1 MAGTLTVERLDPLTG
16 HGVAVDDGAPVL
28 MPFTA
33 PGDILAVSNG
43 TITLHAAAAPGRQPP
58 PCPHFG
64 HCGGCRLQHVAD
76 EPLADWKRAIVQDA
90 LARHGIDIP
99 VSPTR
104 TVPPGTR
111 RRARFTLQRT
121 KKTALFGFNAAGE
134 HRVVEMRSCAVLTP
148 ALLAALPDLKS
159 VALAGAPRRRAVT
172 VQATETDTGLDV
184 VAGEMKALDLPLRQT
199 LAMLAERADFARL
212 TWNGE
217 AVATRRPPALRFGPA
232 TVAIPPGTFL
242 QAARAA
248 ETLILDLLREA
259 VADARTV
266 ADLFCGCG
274 TFSLPLAE
282 SARVTAIDS
291 EAVAVAALEDGARR
305 CPALRPVAARVRDL
319 FRNPLPPDE
328 LAGFDAV
335 ILDPP
340 RAGAKAQAEHLAAC
354 TVPVVAMVSCNPVTF
369 ARDARMLAEGGY
381 RSDTVV
387 PIDQFRW
394 SPHTEVVGIFRRP

>member
-1 MAGTLTVERLDPLTG
+1 VDATRTVERLDPLTG
-16 HGVAVDDGAPVL
+16 HGVAPGDGAPIL

-33 PGDILAVSNG
+33 PGDILAVSDDAA
-43 TITLHAAAAPGRQPP
+43 TLHAAASPDRQTP

-64 HCGGCRLQHVAD
+64 TCGGCQLQHVDDAVVA
-76 EPLADWKRAIVQDA
+76 EWKRGIVQEA
-90 LARHGIDIP
+90 LARHGIDAP
-99 VSPTR
+99 VVPTR
-104 TVPPGTR
+104 TVAPGTR

-134 HRVVEMRSCAVLTP
+134 HRVVDMRTCAILTP
-148 ALLAALPDLKS
+148 ALLAALPHLRAI
-159 VALAGAPRRRAVT
+159 ALAGAPRKRVVT

-184 VAGEMKALDLPLRQT
+184 VAEEMKALDLPLRQE
-199 LAMLAERADFARL
+199 LAVLAERADLARL

-217 AVATRRPPALRFGPA
+217 TVATRRPPALRFGPA
-232 TVAIPPGTFL
+232 TVAVPPGTFL
-242 QAARAA
+242 QAAREA

-259 VADARTV
+259 TKGAKTV

-282 SARVTAIDS
+282 TARVTAIDS
-291 EAVAVAALEDGARR
+291 EAVAVRALEAAARK
-305 CPALRPVAARVRDL
+305 CPTLRPVTARVHDL
-319 FRNPLPPDE
+319 FRNPLLPGD
-328 LAGFDAV
+328 LAPFDAV

-340 RAGAKAQAEHLAAC
+340 RAGAKAQAEQIAAS
-354 TVPVVAMVSCNPVTF
+354 TVRTVAMVSCNPVTF
-369 ARDARMLAEGGY
+369 ARDARALIDGGY
-381 RSDTVV
+381 RLGEVV